1 MFCASG
7 RLGSSEP
14 RFANR
19 DHARHSHVVCR
30 STADKGRDSK
40 RPDEGRSDLQDA
52 LADVMKLNIKKLEAL
67 EHLDGV
73 TNDEKLKLI
82 QKTDEV
88 RTAELYSMLRRD
100 VS

>member
-1 MFCASG
+1 
-7 RLGSSEP
+7 
-14 RFANR
+14 
-19 DHARHSHVVCR
+19 
-30 STADKGRDSK
+30 
-40 RPDEGRSDLQDA
+40 
-52 LADVMKLNIKKLEAL
+52 MKLNIKKLEAL